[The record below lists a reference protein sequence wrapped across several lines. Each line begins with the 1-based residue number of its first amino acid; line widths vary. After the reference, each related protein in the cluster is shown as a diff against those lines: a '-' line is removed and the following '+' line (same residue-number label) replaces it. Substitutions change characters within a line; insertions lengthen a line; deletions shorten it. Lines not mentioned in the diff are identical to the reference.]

1 MVTQIGMFLVQLL
14 PKKPHVQS
22 KSTVLSELP
31 VSLYC
36 DLSDPDGFSQ
46 SHFLSVLH

>member
-31 VSLYC
+31 LYC